1 MTDAENLLRPA
12 SRADTPKPLTMADL
26 EFLPDL
32 DALDRDELE
41 ALLARLETLSD
52 ALDDEEPDEDSEAHD
67 EWEES
72 LFEVAEFIDAVQ
84 SLIEDME
91 DGEEA

>member
-12 SRADTPKPLTMADL
+12 SRADTPQPLTMADL

-32 DALDRDELE
+32 DALDRDGLE
-41 ALLARLETLSD
+41 ALLARLEALSD
-52 ALDDEEPDEDSEAHD
+52 ALDDEEPDEGSEAHD